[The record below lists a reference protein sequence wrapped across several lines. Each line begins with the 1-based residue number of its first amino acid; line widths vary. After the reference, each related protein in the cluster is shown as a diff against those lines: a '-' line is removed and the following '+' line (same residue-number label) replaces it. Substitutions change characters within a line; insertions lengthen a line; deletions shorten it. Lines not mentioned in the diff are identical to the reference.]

1 MVLLSYR
8 QKREFADHPAV
19 KRAVQQQKS
28 RSEEKDNKLAVPNQ
42 PDNSA
47 ASNPSTTPSSLDHA
61 NTQER
66 DLEHSPVESD
76 SPRDSTQK
84 SDSKPD
90 PFEVTW
96 GSAEDD
102 PYNPQKWSS
111 AKKWT
116 LTLLLA
122 GIGINV
128 GIGASINSAS
138 SEEAAQFFGVSIE
151 LMELQTAIYLIGF
164 GLAAP
169 IFGPLSELGGR
180 LPVYTITLFFFVI
193 FEIGAG
199 LSQTFAQRIVLRFFS
214 GFFGSTPLSN
224 AGGSLADIVD
234 ARGRTIFF
242 PVFGG
247 KCTQSEPFEIEEQSQ
262 AQQSVAWV

>member
-1 MVLLSYR
+1 MVLLSFK
-8 QKREFADHPAV
+8 QKKAFQSHPAV
-19 KRAVQQQKS
+19 KRALEKQKS
-28 RSEEKDNKLAVPNQ
+28 EKSLAQQSTTTTNPT
-42 PDNSA
+42 A
-47 ASNPSTTPSSLDHA
+47 ATSNPSTTPSSPNHSVNA
-61 NTQER
+61 QER
-66 DLEHSPVESD
+66 DLESSPVQDQDRPNSHPP
-76 SPRDSTQK
+76 S
-84 SDSKPD
+84 SDSKVG

-96 GSAEDD
+96 GSSEDD
-102 PYNPQKWSS
+102 DYNPQKWSYT
-111 AKKWT
+111 KKWI
-116 LTLLLA
+116 LTTLLA
-122 GIGINV
+122 GIAINV

-180 LPVYTITLFFFVI
+180 LPVYCLTLFFFVI

-224 AGGSLADIVD
+224 AGGSLADIVN
-234 ARGRTIFF
+234 AAERTYFF

-247 KCTQSEPFEIEEQSQ
+247 E
-262 AQQSVAWV
+262 